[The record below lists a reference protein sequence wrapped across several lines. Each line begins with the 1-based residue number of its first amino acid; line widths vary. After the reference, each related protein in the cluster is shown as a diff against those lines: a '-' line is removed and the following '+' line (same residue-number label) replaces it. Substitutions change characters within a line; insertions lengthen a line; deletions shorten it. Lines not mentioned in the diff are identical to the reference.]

1 VTDLLRWRSP
11 GRPLRGLWKL
21 TWLEIKIFLR
31 EPMGAFGTL
40 GIPLLTF
47 IVLGRVLGRS
57 SRRQPRL
64 ESMLQDDLPILVVIL
79 LALSSVLSLIAIISI
94 YRENGILKRLR
105 ATPLSPITIL
115 TSHVIVKL
123 LLTAV
128 TLGLLAL
135 AGRRFYPGGLQ
146 VAWPSFVLALLL
158 VTVSILSIG
167 FVIASIVP
175 TARFARPLGSMLLY
189 PQIAIS
195 GLFLPLEALPSGWQ
209 WVAKFSPLTHA
220 VALLRGIWT
229 GGRWLDHTGEVA
241 VLVVGFV
248 VCTAL
253 ASRIFRWQ

>member
-1 VTDLLRWRSP
+1 MTDRSQWRSP
-11 GRPLRGLWKL
+11 GKPLRGLWKL

-47 IVLGRVLGRS
+47 VVLGRVLGRS
-57 SRRQPRL
+57 GRRQPRI
-64 ESMLQDDLPILVVIL
+64 ESLLQDDLPILVVIL
-79 LALSSVLSLIAIISI
+79 LALSSVLSLVAIISI

-105 ATPLSPITIL
+105 ATPLSPLTIL

-123 LLTAV
+123 LLTAL

-135 AGRRFYPGGLQ
+135 VGRRFYPGELQ

-175 TARFARPLGSMLLY
+175 TARFARPLGGMLLY

-195 GLFLPLEALPSGWQ
+195 GLFLPLDALPAGWRL
-209 WVAKFSPLTHA
+209 VAEFSPLAHSVT
-220 VALLRGIWT
+220 LLRGIWT
-229 GGRWLDHTGEVA
+229 GGRWLDHIPEVA
-241 VLVVGFV
+241 ALVIGFML
-248 VCTAL
+248 CTAV